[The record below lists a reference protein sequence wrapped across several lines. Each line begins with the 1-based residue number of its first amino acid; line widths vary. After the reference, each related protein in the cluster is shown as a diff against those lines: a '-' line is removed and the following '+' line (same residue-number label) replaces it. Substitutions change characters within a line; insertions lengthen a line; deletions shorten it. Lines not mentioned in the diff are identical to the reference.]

1 MPQIAAISSGV
12 KSLMC
17 SAKTL
22 KFAVC
27 ASTYC
32 RSYSPSPTIVLRM
45 PLSIATSVPGLNCSM
60 CVAWRLSACP
70 RGSMT
75 MSCAPRLAACLKKV
89 AATGWFS
96 VGLAPMTMMTSE
108 FLHSLKVAVTAPHA
122 EPVLVCGPIAAADIE
137 ELVVLDVIGELASHP
152 AIRAHAVHLAVREL
166 GAHIRLVEEGCG
178 HQRASRT
185 GLHALATGDA
195 GRFPH
200 GVVEIEY
207 DLFAITA
214 AGHAD
219 HVVDLHL
226 AASADAEIALNAG
239 VEIDRHRRVAAV
251 GNRRGVAG
259 KPAHDDIL
267 PLRGLPEFRL
277 RIARHVL
284 GRLIG
289 KQQLQHHAT
298 RRLCAIG
305 LRLDLHAGRR
315 HTDAACCE
323 HTLAF
328 DLHHADATVAVGA
341 VAGPG
346 QVA

>member
-1 MPQIAAISSGV
+1 
-12 KSLMC
+12 
-17 SAKTL
+17 
-22 KFAVC
+22 
-27 ASTYC
+27 
-32 RSYSPSPTIVLRM
+32 
-45 PLSIATSVPGLNCSM
+45 
-60 CVAWRLSACP
+60 
-70 RGSMT
+70 
-75 MSCAPRLAACLKKV
+75 
-89 AATGWFS
+89 
-96 VGLAPMTMMTSE
+96 
-108 FLHSLKVAVTAPHA
+108 VTAPEPIVSSRAATEDAWQSRVQWSTLLVPKPARTSFWKRYASSFEAFA
-122 EPVLVCGPIAAADIE
+122 EPKPASACEPSRSRILLSPAAARSS
-137 ELVVLDVIGELASHP
+137 ASSH
-152 AIRAHAVHLAVREL
+152 VAVREL
-166 GAHIRLVEEGCG
+166 GAHVRLVDEGCG
-178 HQRASRT
+178 HERAGRA

-200 GVVEIEY
+200 RIVEIEY

-315 HTDAACCE
+315 RTDAACCE
-323 HTLAF
+323 HALAF

-341 VAGPG
+341 VAGLG
-346 QVA
+346 QVAQVGQLDSEAARGAEDRLASADLNLAPVDAEGVGLAARVSAHRITICPSPASFETWVTPAPQG